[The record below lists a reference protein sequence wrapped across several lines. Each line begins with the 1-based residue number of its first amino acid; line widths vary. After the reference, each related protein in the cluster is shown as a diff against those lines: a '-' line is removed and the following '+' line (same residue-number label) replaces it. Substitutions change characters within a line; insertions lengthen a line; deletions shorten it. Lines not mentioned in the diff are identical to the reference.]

1 MRVIIIGGGIGGLT
15 AAVAL
20 HNQHMEVL
28 VYEAAS
34 EFKPL
39 GAGIGLGANAMQDL
53 KDIGI
58 GDEIFKQGTPIHTQ
72 IFKDETGKILNTID
86 FAKFK
91 AQYGHEN
98 ITIHRADLHQTLF
111 DALPRHTVR
120 FNKRCVHVSEHHDGV
135 VAVFN
140 DGTSVKGDLVIAAD
154 GIHSNLRK
162 QFYPNADPRYAGYTC
177 WRGLTTNDG
186 LVEAGVSCEVWSRK
200 GRFGFAPMQD
210 GQVYWFA
217 CVNTKPDNAFYAEL
231 TNEQLAYQF
240 RNFPSEVSA
249 LINKTAQNQTLHHDI
264 YDIKPLNRFVFG
276 RTVLLGDAAHAT
288 TPNMGQGAGQAIE
301 DAITL
306 AKNIAQ
312 YNRKEALHRYE
323 KERVAHTKKVV
334 RLSRQIGWAAQWS
347 SPFATTFRD
356 KVLPHIPSGLLF
368 KRLQFLF
375 KNHNE

>member
-1 MRVIIIGGGIGGLT
+1 MVGSS
-15 AAVAL
+15 
-20 HNQHMEVL
+20 H
-28 VYEAAS
+28 
-34 EFKPL
+34 
-39 GAGIGLGANAMQDL
+39 
-53 KDIGI
+53 
-58 GDEIFKQGTPIHTQ
+58 
-72 IFKDETGKILNTID
+72 TID

-91 AQYGHEN
+91 ALYGHEN

-120 FNKRCVHVSEHHDGV
+120 FTKRCVHVSEHHDGV

-186 LVEAGVSCEVWSRK
+186 LVEAGISCEVWSRK

-240 RNFPSEVSA
+240 RNFPSEISA

-264 YDIKPLNRFVFG
+264 YDIKPLNHFVFG

-356 KVLPHIPSGLLF
+356 KVFPHIPSGLLF

>member
-20 HNQHMEVL
+20 HKQHAEVL

-72 IFKDETGKILNTID
+72 IFKDATGKILNTID

-120 FNKRCVHVSEHHDGV
+120 FTKRCVHVSEHHDGV

-356 KVLPHIPSGLLF
+356 KVFPHIPSGLLF

>member
-20 HNQHMEVL
+20 HKQHAEVL

-53 KDIGI
+53 KAIGI
-58 GDEIFKQGTPIHTQ
+58 GADIFAQGTPIHTQ
-72 IFKDETGKILNTID
+72 IFKDATGKILNTID

-98 ITIHRADLHQTLF
+98 IAIHRADLHQTLL

-120 FNKRCVHVSEHHDGV
+120 FGKRCVHVSEHHDGV

-162 QFYPNADPRYAGYTC
+162 QFYPTADPRFAGYTC

-186 LVEAGVSCEVWSRK
+186 LVEAGVSCELWARK
-200 GRFGFAPMQD
+200 GRFGYAPMQD

-240 RNFPSEVSA
+240 RNFPQEVGA
-249 LINKTAQNQTLHHDI
+249 LIAKTEQAQTLHHDI
-264 YDIKPLNRFVFG
+264 YDIKPINRFVFG

-306 AKNIAQ
+306 AKNLAQ
-312 YNRKEALHRYE
+312 YSRKEALQRYE
-323 KERVAHTKKVV
+323 KQRVAHTKKVV

-356 KVLPHIPSGLLF
+356 KVFPHIPSSLLY

-375 KNHNE
+375 KK

>member
-20 HNQHMEVL
+20 HKQHAEVL

-53 KDIGI
+53 KAIGI
-58 GDEIFKQGTPIHTQ
+58 GAGIFAQGAPIHTQ
-72 IFKDETGKILNTID
+72 IFKDATGKILNTID

-91 AQYGHEN
+91 AHYGHEN
-98 ITIHRADLHQTLF
+98 ITIHRADLHQTLL

-120 FNKRCVHVSEHHDGV
+120 FGKRCVHVSEHHDGV

-162 QFYPNADPRYAGYTC
+162 QFYPTADPRFAGYTC

-186 LVEAGVSCEVWSRK
+186 LVEAGVSCEIWSRK
-200 GRFGFAPMQD
+200 GRFGYAPMQD
-210 GQVYWFA
+210 GNVYWFA

-240 RNFPSEVSA
+240 RSFPPEVGA
-249 LINKTAQNQTLHHDI
+249 LIAKTKQAQTLHHDI
-264 YDIKPLNRFVFG
+264 YDIKPINRFVFG
-276 RTVLLGDAAHAT
+276 RTILLGDAAHAT

-306 AKNIAQ
+306 AKNLAQ
-312 YNRKEALHRYE
+312 YSRKEALQRYE
-323 KERVAHTKKVV
+323 KQRVAHTKKVV

-356 KVLPHIPSGLLF
+356 KVFPHIPSSLLY

-375 KNHNE
+375 KK